1 MISARGI
8 RTFAQGYMVVLLA
21 FYFLELGYN
30 VVELG
35 LFISV
40 GIAGV
45 AFFAFFVGLISGKVG
60 RRWLL
65 VFFSLVSG
73 AAGLALILSE
83 EYLALLIVA
92 FVGSL
97 AAGGGGGGESPAQ
110 PLEIAS
116 LPDTTS
122 NERRTDVFSVYTIVA
137 RSGTALGAL
146 AALLPT
152 IFQEQLGLSPVSS
165 YQVMFVVFS
174 VLQLIGAL
182 LYSLLSS
189 AVEGPPAQQQ
199 WSNPLKLPSRRR
211 IFTLTG
217 LFTVDTFS
225 TSMVHQSLIA
235 AWFIAKFD
243 LKPWELGPVFFLSH
257 VLTAISIGVAAKLA
271 NRIGLLNTMVFTHIP
286 SSIFFVF
293 AVFSPT
299 AWLAILF
306 WQVRA
311 FLSQMDVATKDSY
324 TMAVVGPEERVAMAS
339 IHMVSRSGA
348 GAFGPWVSSTLWS
361 ALSAS
366 VPFVGSA
373 ILKISYDL
381 SLYAIFR
388 NVKPPEEVRREQ
400 LRSEAKRTAS

>member
-8 RTFAQGYMVVLLA
+8 RAFAQGYMAVLLA

-60 RRWLL
+60 RRRLL

-83 EYLALLIVA
+83 EYLALLIVS

-122 NERRTDVFSVYTIVA
+122 NERRTDIFSIYTIVA

-152 IFQEQLGLSPVSS
+152 VFQEQLGLSPSSS
-165 YQVMFVVFS
+165 YQVMFVVFAA
-174 VLQLIGAL
+174 LQLTGAL

-189 AVEGPPAQQQ
+189 AVEGPPTQQQ
-199 WSNPLKLPSRRR
+199 WINPLKLSSRRR
-211 IFTLTG
+211 IFTLT
-217 LFTVDTFS
+217 
-225 TSMVHQSLIA
+225 
-235 AWFIAKFD
+235 
-243 LKPWELGPVFFLSH
+243 
-257 VLTAISIGVAAKLA
+257 
-271 NRIGLLNTMVFTHIP
+271 
-286 SSIFFVF
+286 
-293 AVFSPT
+293 
-299 AWLAILF
+299 
-306 WQVRA
+306 
-311 FLSQMDVATKDSY
+311 
-324 TMAVVGPEERVAMAS
+324 
-339 IHMVSRSGA
+339 
-348 GAFGPWVSSTLWS
+348 
-361 ALSAS
+361 
-366 VPFVGSA
+366 
-373 ILKISYDL
+373 
-381 SLYAIFR
+381 
-388 NVKPPEEVRREQ
+388 
-400 LRSEAKRTAS
+400 